1 MGKLRK
7 AIARIP
13 LMPSLIIVMSFF
25 IILAVILSKTTT
37 NYANEQIQLIGAKYT
52 VFEEKTEV
60 DDESEHGVV
69 RTLYIDVLPFS
80 EEDKQA
86 YDFYTV
92 IYEYS
97 SFFWC
102 IVSITIGA
110 VIFYFGKLQKPI
122 KLLINAS
129 ENISDDNLDFVI
141 DYSGNDELGQL
152 CSSFE
157 KMRLSLQDNN
167 RTMWRMIEE
176 KRKLNKAFSHELRT
190 PLTVMRGNVELLEK
204 VYMRSDVSEGKKA
217 AILSTVSKNI
227 ERIESYVY
235 SMGTMSKLEDQ
246 PIQIMCTCVD
256 DLSNRLEKTLE
267 MLCQENELES
277 NFETTAESK
286 NINVDVNIIMQVF
299 ENLVSNAVRYAVKSI
314 DVSCRISADHLVI
327 SVSDDGAGFS
337 EEELK
342 TATAPYYTGN
352 QNDGELHFGLG
363 LYLCKILCE
372 KHKGALKLTNNNSA
386 GACVVASFS
395 CK

>member
-37 NYANEQIQLIGAKYT
+37 SFANEQIQLIGAKYT

-60 DDESEHGVV
+60 DDESEHGIV

-141 DYSGNDELGQL
+141 DYSGKDELGQL

-157 KMRLSLQDNN
+157 KMRLSLMDNN
-167 RTMWRMIEE
+167 RTMW
-176 KRKLNKAFSHELRT
+176 
-190 PLTVMRGNVELLEK
+190 
-204 VYMRSDVSEGKKA
+204 
-217 AILSTVSKNI
+217 
-227 ERIESYVY
+227 
-235 SMGTMSKLEDQ
+235 
-246 PIQIMCTCVD
+246 
-256 DLSNRLEKTLE
+256 
-267 MLCQENELES
+267 
-277 NFETTAESK
+277 
-286 NINVDVNIIMQVF
+286 
-299 ENLVSNAVRYAVKSI
+299 
-314 DVSCRISADHLVI
+314 
-327 SVSDDGAGFS
+327 
-337 EEELK
+337 
-342 TATAPYYTGN
+342 
-352 QNDGELHFGLG
+352 
-363 LYLCKILCE
+363 
-372 KHKGALKLTNNNSA
+372 
-386 GACVVASFS
+386 
-395 CK
+395 

>member
-1 MGKLRK
+1 MGKLK
-7 AIARIP
+7 KVISRIP

-37 NYANEQIQLIGAKYT
+37 SYANEQIQLIGAKYT
-52 VFEEKTEV
+52 VFEEKTEG
-60 DDESEHGVV
+60 DDESEHSVV
-69 RTLYIDVLPFS
+69 RSFYIDVLPFS

-102 IVSITIGA
+102 IISITIGT
-110 VIFYFGKLQKPI
+110 VIFYFGKLKKPI

-141 DYSGNDELGQL
+141 DYGGKDELGQL

-176 KRKLNKAFSHELRT
+176 RRKLNKAFSHELRT

-204 VYMRSDVSEGKKA
+204 VYMSSDVSEEKKA

-246 PIQIMCTCVD
+246 PIQIKCTCVN
-256 DLSNRLEKTLE
+256 DLSNQLGKSLE
-267 MLCQENELES
+267 MLCQENGLES
-277 NFETTAESK
+277 HFEITAEVE
-286 NINVDVNIIMQVF
+286 NVNVDANIIMQVF
-299 ENLVSNAVRYAVKSI
+299 ENIVSNAVRYAEKSI
-314 DVSCRISADHLVI
+314 TVSCSVSEDYLTI
-327 SVSDDGAGFS
+327 SVSDDGTGFS

-342 TATAPYYTGN
+342 TASAPYYTGN
-352 QNDGELHFGLG
+352 QNDSELHFGLG

-372 KHKGALKLTNNNSA
+372 KHKGALKLTNNDGA

>member
-1 MGKLRK
+1 MGKLK
-7 AIARIP
+7 KFISRIP

-25 IILAVILSKTTT
+25 IIVAVILSKATMSF
-37 NYANEQIQLIGAKYT
+37 ANEKIQLIGAKYIS
-52 VFEEKTEV
+52 VEQKTEEV
-60 DDESEHGVV
+60 GESEYRVTH
-69 RTLYIDVLPFS
+69 YIGRLPFS

-86 YDFYTV
+86 YDFYTM

-102 IVSITIGA
+102 IISITIGA
-110 VIFYFGKLQKPI
+110 IIFYFGKLKKPI

-129 ENISDDNLDFVI
+129 ENISDDNLDFVV
-141 DYSGNDELGQL
+141 DYSGKDELGQL

-176 KRKLNKAFSHELRT
+176 RRKLNKAFSHELRT

-204 VYMRSDVSEGKKA
+204 VNMRSDVSEDKKA
-217 AILSTVSKNI
+217 AILNTVSKNI

-246 PIQIMCTCVD
+246 PIQIKCTYVD
-256 DLSNRLEKTLE
+256 DLSNQLEKSLE
-267 MLCQENELES
+267 MLCQENGLES
-277 NFETTAESK
+277 HFEIATESE
-286 NINVDVNIIMQVF
+286 NINVDANIIMQVF
-299 ENLVSNAVRYAVKSI
+299 ENIVSNAVRYAVKSI
-314 DVSCRISADHLVI
+314 TVSCCVSEDHLTI
-327 SVSDDGAGFS
+327 SVSDDGTGFS

-352 QNDGELHFGLG
+352 QNDSELHFGLG

-372 KHKGALKLTNNNSA
+372 KHKGALKLTNNDGA

>member
-13 LMPSLIIVMSFF
+13 LVPSLIIVMSFF
-25 IILAVILSKTTT
+25 IILAVILSKTTMSV
-37 NYANEQIQLIGAKYT
+37 ANEKIQLIEAKYIS
-52 VFEEKTEV
+52 VEQEIEEVGKEEYNVT
-60 DDESEHGVV
+60 H
-69 RTLYIDVLPFS
+69 YIGRLPFS
-80 EEDKQA
+80 EEDKQV
-86 YDFYTV
+86 YDFYTI

-102 IVSITIGA
+102 IISITIGA

-141 DYSGNDELGQL
+141 DYSAKDELGQL

-157 KMRLSLQDNN
+157 KMRLSLMDNN
-167 RTMWRMIEE
+167 RTMWRMVEE

-204 VYMRSDVSEGKKA
+204 VYMRSDVSEDKKA
-217 AILSTVSKNI
+217 ALLKTVSKNI

-246 PIQIMCTCVD
+246 PIQPMQTCSNK
-256 DLSNRLEKTLE
+256 LSAQLKKSLEI
-267 MLCQENELES
+267 LCQGNGLVSTFEAETES
-277 NFETTAESK
+277 MD
-286 NINVDVNIIMQVF
+286 INVDGNVVMQVF
-299 ENLVSNAVRYAVKSI
+299 ENIVSNAVRYAVNKI
-314 DVSCRISADHLVI
+314 DVYCNISADHLVI

-352 QNDGELHFGLG
+352 QNDSEHHFGLG

-372 KHKGALKLTNNNSA
+372 KHNGALKLTNNFTT
-386 GACVVASFS
+386 GACVIASFF